1 MHFNYLNKA
10 ADENFFFRSLFE
22 KRIQGNSVYK
32 EPCILK
38 KKMKSD
44 MKLNSEHFIE
54 LATLEINV
62 ICRMQ
67 YFF

>member
-1 MHFNYLNKA
+1 MKTFFLDLYLKSVFK
-10 ADENFFFRSLFE
+10 EILFIKNLVFE
-22 KRIQGNSVYK
+22 
-32 EPCILK
+32 